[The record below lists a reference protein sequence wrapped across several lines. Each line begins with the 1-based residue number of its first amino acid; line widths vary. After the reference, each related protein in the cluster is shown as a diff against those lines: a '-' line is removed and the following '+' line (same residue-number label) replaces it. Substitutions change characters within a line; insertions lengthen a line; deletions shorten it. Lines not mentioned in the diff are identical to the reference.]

1 MNTKSHQMAEIKHKL
16 GLMLST
22 PPDHP
27 NLPVLAG
34 LARAALSRGDGVYL
48 YLIDEGVR
56 ALDDLRIQELA
67 RGGVKLFAC
76 AYGAK
81 KHHLPTDNPLAT
93 YCGLVVLND
102 LIDGCD
108 RFLAFN

>member
-1 MNTKSHQMAEIKHKL
+1 MGETKHKL

-22 PPDHP
+22 PPEHP

-34 LARAALSRGDGVYL
+34 LARAALARGDGVYV

-56 ALDDLRIQELA
+56 TLDDRRIQELA
-67 RGGVKLFAC
+67 GAGVKLFAC
-76 AYGAK
+76 AYGAQK
-81 KHHLPTDNPLAT
+81 RGLPTNNLAAT
-93 YCGLVVLND
+93 YSGLVVLND

>member
-1 MNTKSHQMAEIKHKL
+1 MAGTPHKL

-27 NLPVLAG
+27 NLAVMTKLAQT
-34 LARAALSRGDGVYL
+34 ALRQGDSVYL

-56 ALDDLRIQELA
+56 ALDDPRIEELA
-67 RGGVKLFAC
+67 RAGVKLFAC
-76 AYGAK
+76 AYGAQK
-81 KHHLPTDNPLAT
+81 RGLPTNNPAAT
-93 YCGLVVLND
+93 YSGLVVLND

-108 RFLAFN
+108 RFLSFN

>member
-1 MNTKSHQMAEIKHKL
+1 MVDVKRKL

-22 PPDHP
+22 PPAHP
-27 NLPVLAG
+27 NLPVVAG

-56 ALDDLRIQELA
+56 ALDDGRIQELA
-67 RGGVKLFAC
+67 RAGVKLFAC
-76 AYGAK
+76 AYGAQ

-93 YCGLVVLND
+93 YCGLVVLAD

-108 RFLAFN
+108 RFLSFN

>member
-1 MNTKSHQMAEIKHKL
+1 MARAKHKL

-22 PPDHP
+22 PPAHP
-27 NLPVLAG
+27 NLPVLDG
-34 LARAALSRGDGVYL
+34 LARASLERGDQVYL

-56 ALDDLRIQELA
+56 SLDDARIQALA
-67 RGGVKLFAC
+67 QSGAKLFAC
-76 AYGAK
+76 AFGAQ
-81 KHHLPTDNPLAT
+81 KHGLPLNNPAAT

-102 LIDGCD
+102 LVDGCD

>member
-1 MNTKSHQMAEIKHKL
+1 MAETTHKL

-22 PPDHP
+22 PPAHP
-27 NLPVLAG
+27 NLPVLTG
-34 LARAALSRGDGVYL
+34 LARAAIQRGDGVYL

-56 ALDDLRIQELA
+56 SLDDPRIQELA
-67 RGGVKLFAC
+67 RAGVKLFAC
-76 AYGAK
+76 AYGAQ
-81 KHHLPTDNPLAT
+81 KHGLPIDNPAAT

-108 RFLAFN
+108 RFLSFN